1 MDFSN
6 KSDVINKVISRTK
19 KGQIIWKPTHIGSRG
34 AFYLSEYTLTKTKKL
49 ILRFNINID
58 VWEMFLFICVKENG
72 KEKTGLTIFSND
84 LRTDDFDI
92 LYHIIK
98 YSDKKEVKRYIRV
111 FASSDNRFVQLKFE
125 DNGIGINE
133 KEKEIIFNKF
143 VRGSNANAVFPQ
155 GTGLGLAYC
164 RAIISKHKGNIFVD
178 QQNCKKPTIFV
189 INFPLDQRYKK

>member
-98 YSDKKEVKRYIRV
+98 YSDKK
-111 FASSDNRFVQLKFE
+111 ST
-125 DNGIGINE
+125 
-133 KEKEIIFNKF
+133 KEKFIEYLDKCNVYKLFVNNMKLEKDMSFDEWFEGVKFTPINYFFAAFNWKKTK
-143 VRGSNANAVFPQ
+143 Q
-155 GTGLGLAYC
+155 GVEFWSDMSDGW
-164 RAIISKHKGNIFVD
+164 VD
-178 QQNCKKPTIFV
+178 IV
-189 INFPLDQRYKK
+189 G